1 MKVMMLEV
9 DEINSNVLFSHFDL
23 EVIRKSADKLEE
35 FNKMASFFLMIVWTH
50 AQYIINV
57 RKI

>member
-1 MKVMMLEV
+1 MLEM
-9 DEINSNVLFSHFDL
+9 DEINSNVSFSHFDL

-35 FNKMASFFLMIVWTH
+35 SNEMASFFLMIIWTQ
-50 AQYIINV
+50 AQYIISV